1 MQPIFRKG
9 DRIER
14 LQEWGPQPPSFTKLV
29 HKTGTVWEDTFDPET
44 IKWRVDGFPYG
55 ATNYHI
61 AKLIDIRP
69 ISDSGLNC
77 KSCNNPNP
85 WAKPNQPDGK
95 TYLCFECRS

>member
-1 MQPIFRKG
+1 MHPIFRKG

-14 LQEWGPQPPSFTKLV
+14 LQEWNAPAFTNLI
-29 HKTGTVWEDTFDPET
+29 HKTGTVWEDTYDPET
-44 IKWRVDGFPYG
+44 IKWRVDGFHYG